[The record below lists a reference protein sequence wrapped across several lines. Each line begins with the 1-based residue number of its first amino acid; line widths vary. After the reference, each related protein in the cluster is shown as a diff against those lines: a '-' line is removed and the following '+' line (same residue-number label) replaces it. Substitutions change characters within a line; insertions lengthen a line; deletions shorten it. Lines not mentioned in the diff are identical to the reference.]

1 MLFEFAAG
9 DGTVGVPVKDGEF
22 MVAFNA
28 KSVNNAVILSVL
40 DAIAVVFEVVFDDS
54 EFVKVVRLA
63 VIEATEVGNVAI
75 VVELTPPTLFTVGKS
90 AVPPKSLVNLS
101 LPLLVASASGVNVPP
116 TIVETNAVVAN

>member
-1 MLFEFAAG
+1 
-9 DGTVGVPVKDGEF
+9 

-28 KSVNNAVILSVL
+28 KSVNNAVILSVF

-54 EFVKVVRLA
+54 EFVKVVILA

-101 LPLLVASASGVNVPP
+101 LPLLVASASGVKVPP
-116 TIVETNAVVAN
+116 TIVDTNAVVAS